1 MQGVGCDCALTQ
13 VQQQQQDQQLVLGG
27 ENALVVWAC
36 ERASEP
42 TNQEHKQ
49 LGPSSAPACWR
60 SEGGC
65 VQRGAVRAPYTNVT
79 VDTHVHVAC
88 TGVWLSVWSVS
99 YSIFWARVYVSRWR
113 SGSWRHPL
121 SLLPFFRKK
130 GTGEELS
137 PQTVVSQPAPSGSPF
152 R

>member
-13 VQQQQQDQQLVLGG
+13 VQQQQGQLVLGG

-42 TNQEHKQ
+42 TNQEHRQ
-49 LGPSSAPACWR
+49 SGPSSAPACWR

-99 YSIFWARVYVSRWR
+99 YSIFWATRICVEVAL
-113 SGSWRHPL
+113 GLMATPPL
-121 SLLPFFRKK
+121 AAAF
-130 GTGEELS
+130 LS
-137 PQTVVSQPAPSGSPF
+137 QERNG
-152 R
+152 